1 MQKDKLGF
9 FEYKEVI
16 YEYLNGLIFSSF
28 AEEKTEE
35 ILYALWNSYYT
46 SQVKEISIKRD
57 AQVLE
62 TVLFFLIKG

>member
-16 YEYLNGLIFSSF
+16 YGFLNELIFNSIDGD
-28 AEEKTEE
+28 KKEE

-46 SQVKEISIKRD
+46 SQVQEISIKRD

-62 TVLFFLIKG
+62 TALFFLVKG